1 MNLDNVRKHFEEE
14 ASKYDGL
21 IPRIIPK
28 YHEQNETILAMIPF
42 DRTRTVKALDLGCG
56 TGILSYLLLSVF
68 PKAKVVAFD
77 LAENMLS
84 ACQQNL
90 SEYLD
95 RLTLVKG
102 NFASDDFGSD
112 YDIILSGL
120 STHHL
125 DDDEKPRLYKRIY
138 DSLNQGGIFI
148 NREVVLG
155 ESSSLTEKYHRL
167 WREYIR
173 SNGEDDEKWF
183 NKYLEEDIP
192 ASVDVQTS
200 WLREIGFIDVG
211 CHWRYFNYAIFS
223 GIKP

>member
-14 ASKYDGL
+14 AFDYDGL

-42 DRTRTVKALDLGCG
+42 DRTRNVKALDLGCG
-56 TGILSYLLLSVF
+56 TGILSYLLLRSF

-90 SEYLD
+90 GEYQD

-112 YDIILSGL
+112 YDIIVSGL

-125 DDDEKPRLYKRIY
+125 DDNEKLRLYKRIY
-138 DSLNQGGIFI
+138 DSLNQGGILI

-155 ESSSLTEKYHRL
+155 ESCSLTERYHSL

-192 ASVDVQTS
+192 APVDVQIN

-211 CHWRYFNYAIFS
+211 CHWRYFNFAIFG